1 MSMTPDQFFQQMA
14 GSPSFK
20 FDQPGATITGTITDL
35 QVTQSRTYDP
45 TGGPGE
51 PKTWPSGDPQMQLN
65 ITLQTTLR
73 DPAVEDDDGRRRVY
87 VDGRRIRDAVKAA
100 FTAVGAPGLE
110 IGGEYT
116 QTFTGYDPESKN
128 PKNPAKL
135 YAVRYARPNAAA
147 GFFNGTQPAA
157 EPAPAPVAQ
166 PAPAAQTAPA
176 AASPAAPAV
185 DQGALVAALGNL
197 PPEVRAA
204 LLAGQTG

>member
-1 MSMTPDQFFQQMA
+1 MTHMTPDQFFQQMA

-20 FDQPGATITGTITDL
+20 FEVPGNSITGTITDL
-35 QVTQSRTYDP
+35 AVVQSRTYDP

-51 PKTWPSGDPQMQLN
+51 PRQWPSGDPMMQLN

-73 DPAVEDDDGRRRVY
+73 NPSIEDDDGRRRVY

-116 QTFTGYDPESKN
+116 QTFTGYDPESRN

-135 YAVRYARPNAAA
+135 YTVQYRRPNPTA
-147 GFFNGTQPAA
+147 GFFNGQQPAA
-157 EPAPAPVAQ
+157 EPVAPPVARPASAPTAAAPA
-166 PAPAAQTAPA
+166 
-176 AASPAAPAV
+176 AAPAV
-185 DQGALVAALGNL
+185 DQAALAAALNNL
-197 PPEVRAA
+197 SPEVRAA
-204 LLAGQTG
+204 LLGQTG